1 MLQPSN
7 FNPTH
12 FVGRG
17 ASVIKIAEKRALDFV
32 FEKFS
37 LGSLLCRYLLTEN
50 IVYRKFRFEM
60 KIFLRFKV

>member
-37 LGSLLCRYLLTEN
+37 LGKLCRYLLTEN
-50 IVYRKFRFEM
+50 IVYRKFRFEL

>member
-17 ASVIKIAEKRALDFV
+17 ASVIKIAEKITFDFV

-37 LGSLLCRYLLTEN
+37 LGKLCRYLLTEN
-50 IVYRKFRFEM
+50 IVY
-60 KIFLRFKV
+60 